1 MISEAELIVDRRRLK
16 RRVTFWRILAVL
28 LGIATVAALAWS
40 QGWTGGDQIARVRID
55 GLITGD
61 QKTIDL
67 LKKVAD
73 EDRVKAVILR
83 IDSPGG
89 TTAGSEAVY
98 DAVRRISAKKPVVA
112 VMDTVAASG
121 GYITALAAD
130 RIVARGNTI
139 TGSIGVIFSMPEFS
153 KLLDTVGVQME
164 ELKSGD
170 LKAEPSPYKPMSDKA
185 RAASM
190 ELVMDGF
197 AWFKGLVAE
206 RRKLPMPTVDVLVR
220 WPGLFRPPGGGQQ
233 AHRRAGRRGHG
244 GRLDGTGQGRGGQAS
259 HPRLEAGRTRAAAW
273 ASASRPP
280 TSCSSPW
287 GCRGFRKRPKGHSL
301 TGCSCFG
308 TLPSNQ
314 EGAMIKSELV
324 QKIAEKNPHLYH
336 RDIERIVNT
345 VLDEIINAL
354 KEGDRVE
361 LRGFGAFSAKARNAR
376 MGRNPR
382 TGESVE
388 VVAKRVPFFKTGKE
402 LRERL
407 NLPKA

>member
-16 RRVTFWRILAVL
+16 RRVTFWRVLAVL
-28 LGIATVAALAWS
+28 LAIATVAALAWS

-61 QKTIDL
+61 QKTMDL
-67 LKKVAD
+67 LKRVER

-98 DAVRRISAKKPVVA
+98 DAVRKISEKKPVVA

-153 KLLDTVGVQME
+153 KLLATVGVQME

-170 LKAEPSPYKPMSDKA
+170 LKAEPSPYKPMTEKA

-206 RRKLPMPTVDVLVR
+206 RRNLPMPTVDVLSDGRVYTGR
-220 WPGLFRPPGGGQQ
+220 QAVANKLIDELGDEGTAIAWMEKDKGVAARLPIRDWEPEREGEGFGLGFSAADLVLKSLGLKGFQEAAQ
-233 AHRRAGRRGHG
+233 RAQ
-244 GRLDGTGQGRGGQAS
+244 LDGLLVLW
-259 HPRLEAGRTRAAAW
+259 HPA
-273 ASASRPP
+273 
-280 TSCSSPW
+280 
-287 GCRGFRKRPKGHSL
+287 
-301 TGCSCFG
+301 
-308 TLPSNQ
+308 Q
-314 EGAMIKSELV
+314 
-324 QKIAEKNPHLYH
+324 
-336 RDIERIVNT
+336 
-345 VLDEIINAL
+345 
-354 KEGDRVE
+354 
-361 LRGFGAFSAKARNAR
+361 
-376 MGRNPR
+376 
-382 TGESVE
+382 
-388 VVAKRVPFFKTGKE
+388 
-402 LRERL
+402 
-407 NLPKA
+407 